1 LPEGAKVRL
10 DFMLL
15 KAAVDAA
22 SPERIEAAQQVAVDP
37 AAPRRALVQA
47 REDEV
52 SPPMD
57 YLGEIADMP
66 PRQLWRDPQAVRAWQ
81 QERARRTPV
90 TDLDGRA
97 ALLARVPE
105 ADPGDGIFLIPPERR
120 FAGYDAMSAQ
130 QRASWQAAFRSV
142 ASEWLGVAQAEFA
155 AADDEPTASEF
166 GYQSVTYRTAD
177 GGLLLICAAPES
189 APYHGVAAW
198 FEAALFVLGE
208 VAEAA
213 GFTQPSHFDVV

>member
-57 YLGEIADMP
+57 YLGES
-66 PRQLWRDPQAVRAWQ
+66 
-81 QERARRTPV
+81 RTCHH
-90 TDLDGRA
+90 
-97 ALLARVPE
+97 
-105 ADPGDGIFLIPPERR
+105 
-120 FAGYDAMSAQ
+120 
-130 QRASWQAAFRSV
+130 ASCGVIRKQFGHGSRSV
-142 ASEWLGVAQAEFA
+142 
-155 AADDEPTASEF
+155 P
-166 GYQSVTYRTAD
+166 
-177 GGLLLICAAPES
+177 
-189 APYHGVAAW
+189 
-198 FEAALFVLGE
+198 
-208 VAEAA
+208 A
-213 GFTQPSHFDVV
+213 GHR